1 MWQMNG
7 ATVTKQ
13 TNFTMGDAFH
23 FAGTGDFNADG
34 RSDILWHNDT
44 SGQLVLW
51 EMNGTSILS
60 NTTAG
65 WTAKGWDVAD
75 IGDYN
80 HDGHADLL
88 LRNATTGAMAE
99 WQMDGNQI
107 LAQQGL
113 GSVSTDWHLI

>member
-1 MWQMNG
+1 
-7 ATVTKQ
+7 
-13 TNFTMGDAFH
+13 MGDAFH

-60 NTTAG
+60 NTGAG
-65 WTAKGWDVAD
+65 FTAKGWDIAD

-80 HDGHADLL
+80 HDGHADLM